1 VSEGA
6 EGLAEVFGG
15 CCEGEVNKRF
25 LSCVSFGYSLKK
37 RLLFDGR

>member
-15 CCEGEVNKRF
+15 CCGGVANISF
-25 LSCVSFGYSLKK
+25 LSCVGFGYSLKK